1 MRSASSETRN
11 AVPGAPS
18 GTGNV
23 VPFRRAK
30 GPAGRACHPEDL
42 AAPSPALARARR
54 DQRSLMDTVYE
65 AGHLPVAASDRET
78 KLVAAR
84 LQVYGFL
91 VIEEVEED
99 GRLRRLRPSEAVR
112 AGGERPWRL
121 SRSSYGV
128 NLAVSIPRVDD
139 FLFEPV
145 GMTV

>member
-1 MRSASSETRN
+1 MRSVSSE
-11 AVPGAPS
+11 A
-18 GTGNV
+18 GNV
-23 VPFRRAK
+23 VPFRRRKAVMN
-30 GPAGRACHPEDL
+30 GYHPDDL

-65 AGHLPVAASDRET
+65 AGHLPVAATDRDT

-112 AGGERPWRL
+112 AECERPWRL

-128 NLAVSIPRVDD
+128 SLAVSIPHVDD

-145 GMTV
+145 GLPV

>member
-1 MRSASSETRN
+1 MRSASSE
-11 AVPGAPS
+11 A
-18 GTGNV
+18 GNV
-23 VPFRRAK
+23 VPFRRSK
-30 GPAGRACHPEDL
+30 LQAGGYHPEDL
-42 AAPSPALARARR
+42 AAPSPALARSRR

-65 AGHLPVAASDRET
+65 AGHLPVAAGDRDT

-112 AGGERPWRL
+112 AEGDRPWRL

-128 NLAVSIPRVDD
+128 SLAVSIPRVDD